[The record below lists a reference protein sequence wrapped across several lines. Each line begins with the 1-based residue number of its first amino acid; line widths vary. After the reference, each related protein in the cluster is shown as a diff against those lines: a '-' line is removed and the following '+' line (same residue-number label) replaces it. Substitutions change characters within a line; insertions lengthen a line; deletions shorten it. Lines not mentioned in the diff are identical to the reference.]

1 MNNDASNDVSNE
13 SKTTDAP
20 VSRRQFVVGTAASAA
35 ALATGLQGISAA
47 SYAGASDE
55 IRIGL
60 VGCGGRGTG
69 AVMDAVKSSEGV
81 KLVAMADLF
90 QDKLD
95 ESRERLEKLEDAFAV
110 EDSATHVGFESYR
123 NVLDDENV
131 NYVILAT
138 PPGFRPV
145 QFRETMEAGKHCFF
159 EKPVAVD
166 PPGIRSILESGRIAD
181 EKNLKVVTGTIYRRA
196 ENFVEGI
203 ELLKGGELGKPTAGY
218 TYYMSG
224 PGWTREVDED
234 ASEMERQCRNWL
246 HYPWLAGDHIV
257 EQSVHNI
264 DVLHWLLGPAKS
276 ALATGGKI
284 ASRDESIWGPSYDHF
299 SVEYEFD
306 PGIRVQFTS
315 RKIAGVENRVANRII
330 YEKGVA
336 DLNPGVTNI
345 VTHDGKVVL
354 RTKSNDNAYV
364 TEHRDLI
371 AAIREDKALNETK
384 QIAESTLMAIIGRES
399 AYSGDKVEFDWA
411 LEDSEQDL
419 GPDEWSFGDAP
430 SMETPIPG
438 EYKLT

>member
-1 MNNDASNDVSNE
+1 MSNETNMNNGS
-13 SKTTDAP
+13 

-35 ALATGLQGISAA
+35 VMAAGLKNVSAA
-47 SYAGASDE
+47 SYAGGSDE

-95 ESRERLEKLEDAFAV
+95 SSKAQLADKVSDAFAV
-110 EDSATHVGFESYR
+110 EDKACHVGFEAYK
-123 NVLDDENV
+123 NVIDDENV

-138 PPGFRPV
+138 PPGFRPLH
-145 QFRETMEAGKHCFF
+145 FRETMEAGKNCFF

-166 PPGIRSILESGRIAD
+166 PEGIRSILESGKIAD

-196 ENFVEGI
+196 ENFVEGV
-203 ELLKGGELGKPTAGY
+203 ELLKSGELGKPTGGY

-224 PGWTREVDED
+224 PGWTREVGAD
-234 ASEMERQCRNWL
+234 ASEMEKQCRNWL

-264 DVLHWLLGPAKS
+264 DVLHWLLGPARS
-276 ALATGGKI
+276 ALSTGGKI
-284 ASRDESIWGPSYDHF
+284 AARDESIWGPSYDHF

-306 PGIRVQFTS
+306 PGVRVQFTS

-354 RTKSNDNAYV
+354 RKRASENAYV
-364 TEHRDLI
+364 TEHKDLI
-371 AAIREDKALNETK
+371 NAIRENQPLNETQ
-384 QIAESTLMAIIGRES
+384 QIAESTMMAIIGRES
-399 AYSGDKVEFDWA
+399 AYSGQKVDFDWA
-411 LEDSEQDL
+411 MEESQQDL
-419 GPDEWSFGDAP
+419 AAEQVSFGDAP
-430 SMETPIPG
+430 QMATPIPG
-438 EYKLT
+438 EYQLL